1 MNLSSLSPKQLLEI
15 DACTHCGDCLKLCP
29 VYSQRG
35 EEGINPRGKIQ
46 AMKKFIRSQH
56 GLWAKIFGPKKLNE
70 EQLKKFSEMVYRCT
84 LCGEC
89 GLGCPVSIDS
99 RNLWLALREVLVD
112 LGYFPQEADTLRK
125 NLLREHNILGQENAW
140 RTEWLESMGDVPEH
154 RYQKE
159 KADVIFFVGC
169 VSAFFPMVYKV
180 TQSFVKILN
189 RANVDFALLGAEE
202 WCCGFPLM
210 GAGMRKV
217 AQEFIQHN
225 IDKVKEK
232 GAKKVVFA
240 CPSCYHTWHEEYNT
254 EIPLFHATQ
263 FILELIR
270 EGKIQFRE
278 EKVRV
283 TYHDP
288 CDLGR
293 VSGIYQPPREI
304 LRAMPGVELVEMA
317 DHGEHCKC
325 CGGGGN
331 LEMVDPELS
340 AALAREKIK
349 QIQATGTPIVITACQ
364 QCIRTIMT
372 TARREKIPIKAY
384 SITEFVLKQM
394 K

>member
-56 GLWAKIFGPKKLNE
+56 GLWAKIFGPKKLSE

-169 VSAFFPMVYKV
+169 VSAYFPMVYKV

-232 GAKKVVFA
+232 GAKRVVFA
-240 CPSCYHTWHEEYNT
+240 CPSCYHTWHEEYNS
-254 EIPLFHATQ
+254 EIPLLHATQ

-278 EKVRV
+278 EKVQV

-372 TARREKIPIKAY
+372 TARREKIPIKAH